1 MLLCFLR
8 RLYSVSARLLALV
21 PLTRVALMMP
31 PSDTDAVPA
40 APRAPKEGAV
50 GPSIR
55 RRLDSLPVAY
65 RGHDAAQ
72 RHRRRACRVAYR
84 RGKWGVSMIPSWL
97 CFGPHRGDMTGT

>member
-55 RRLDSLPVAY
+55 RRLDSLRSHTADMMPPSYTDAVPAASLLE
-65 RGHDAAQ
+65 RGTGGLRLNQ
-72 RHRRRACRVAYR
+72 V
-84 RGKWGVSMIPSWL
+84 GFVSGRIE
-97 CFGPHRGDMTGT
+97 GT